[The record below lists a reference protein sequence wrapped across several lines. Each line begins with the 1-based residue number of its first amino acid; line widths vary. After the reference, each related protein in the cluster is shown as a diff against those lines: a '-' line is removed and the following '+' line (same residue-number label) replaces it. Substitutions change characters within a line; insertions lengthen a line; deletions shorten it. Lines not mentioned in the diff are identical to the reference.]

1 MKITLEIVAAEVVRQ
16 ALSSKSQLH
25 VVVVPTDN
33 DAVLTEECLRQLAGK
48 EFSRNDLTS
57 LPTFVQS
64 GVYRFESARRLLAR
78 RLSALHLLRTYPV
91 RCLVVSA
98 PALARIVPKSD
109 WIGHHTLEL
118 RAGDEHDQD
127 LVLDRLLSLGYQS
140 VQRVEEV
147 GECAVRGGILDV
159 WTPAENFPVRCEFFG
174 DSLEKIRLFR
184 PADQRSFESLEKV
197 CLLPSREFV
206 WPHESQMTQWIERF
220 NKVILA
226 QGLQG
231 TVRNDLLENVRCS
244 IPFPG
249 VDDLSPLFSDTDF
262 TTPLEFLN
270 DVLSS
275 ERNGIQFHLLAEP
288 ARLLNGLKEVTDVY
302 ESAWQAGYGKS
313 YMTVKPEKIFPL
325 AEKFS
330 DWMTSVQ
337 NPPSSNHPFS
347 LPERI
352 EEKIVQASRQKFSER
367 LQMVAE
373 VLREN
378 SGLGCVFTSP
388 TQDSCLE
395 FVSLLRAHFA
405 RGSSIGGSD
414 GEIPSFALT
423 EFQNNTAR
431 ANAGEW
437 IARLAKFANPFFLP
451 DAQKLVLPEE
461 WLRGVSKDHSL
472 EVYSE
477 DESRRAS
484 REATE
489 TLLSGQVGD
498 FAEGDLVVH
507 VQHGIAR
514 FRGLMTIRVIDIS
527 GDFLVLEY
535 AGNDKVYV
543 PVHKLNLV
551 QRYIGAGK
559 SGDAHL
565 DSLKGTQWEKRKA
578 RAKEEAAKVARELL
592 EHQARRA
599 TTPGHAYSTLEDNYL
614 LFEAAFPYDETPDQ
628 LKATREIQADMS
640 RPKAMDRLL
649 CGDVGFGKTE
659 VAMRAAYRAVLDGK
673 QVSWLVPTT
682 VLAHQHYRSL
692 QERFAN
698 FGVNIEILDR
708 SSGSGGSTKALKK
721 LAEGGIDILVGTH
734 RLLSPDVKFRDLGL
748 LIVDEEQRF
757 GVLQKEKIK
766 TLSYGI
772 DVLTM
777 SATPIPRTL
786 QMAMIGLRELSLLTT
801 PPKAR
806 LAVKTFVC
814 PFDENTIKDSIKY
827 ELARAGQVFFVHNR
841 VEDLPSVEAY
851 LKKLVP
857 EARICIGHGKMG
869 QKELDKTI
877 IEFIDQKFDV
887 LLCTTII
894 ESGIDMPN
902 VNTIIVQDADN
913 FGLSQLYQLR
923 GRVGRRSTRGYAY
936 FLMSPSAREE
946 DEGVKRLEVLREH
959 QELGSGFVIASQ
971 DLEMRGAG
979 NIMGD
984 DQSGRVTEVGLET
997 YMQMLDD
1004 AIRSI
1009 GGRKVRT
1016 LPEAEIQIPLEA
1028 QIPEDYVQNAR
1039 ERLRLYRRFFGAR
1052 NEENLSALTVE
1063 CADRFGPL
1071 PESVQHLADMARVRR
1086 WLMSFGGVGLNVSDD
1101 FTEIKISPEILQA
1114 RDDLDA
1120 EAIVRRIFD
1129 VCNREVKG
1137 VRLTPD
1143 GRLLLPLKKRQ
1154 FRPEFGQT
1162 GLSELKK
1169 YLTLFAGETYAGSQ
1183 QQRKT

>member
-1 MKITLEIVAAEVVRQ
+1 M
-16 ALSSKSQLH
+16 
-25 VVVVPTDN
+25 
-33 DAVLTEECLRQLAGK
+33 
-48 EFSRNDLTS
+48 
-57 LPTFVQS
+57 
-64 GVYRFESARRLLAR
+64 
-78 RLSALHLLRTYPV
+78 
-91 RCLVVSA
+91 
-98 PALARIVPKSD
+98 
-109 WIGHHTLEL
+109 
-118 RAGDEHDQD
+118 
-127 LVLDRLLSLGYQS
+127 
-140 VQRVEEV
+140 
-147 GECAVRGGILDV
+147 
-159 WTPAENFPVRCEFFG
+159 
-174 DSLEKIRLFR
+174 
-184 PADQRSFESLEKV
+184 
-197 CLLPSREFV
+197 
-206 WPHESQMTQWIERF
+206 
-220 NKVILA
+220 
-226 QGLQG
+226 
-231 TVRNDLLENVRCS
+231 
-244 IPFPG
+244 
-249 VDDLSPLFSDTDF
+249 
-262 TTPLEFLN
+262 
-270 DVLSS
+270 
-275 ERNGIQFHLLAEP
+275 
-288 ARLLNGLKEVTDVY
+288 
-302 ESAWQAGYGKS
+302 
-313 YMTVKPEKIFPL
+313 
-325 AEKFS
+325 
-330 DWMTSVQ
+330 
-337 NPPSSNHPFS
+337 
-347 LPERI
+347 
-352 EEKIVQASRQKFSER
+352 
-367 LQMVAE
+367 
-373 VLREN
+373 
-378 SGLGCVFTSP
+378 
-388 TQDSCLE
+388 
-395 FVSLLRAHFA
+395 
-405 RGSSIGGSD
+405 
-414 GEIPSFALT
+414 
-423 EFQNNTAR
+423 
-431 ANAGEW
+431 
-437 IARLAKFANPFFLP
+437 
-451 DAQKLVLPEE
+451 
-461 WLRGVSKDHSL
+461 
-472 EVYSE
+472 
-477 DESRRAS
+477 
-484 REATE
+484 
-489 TLLSGQVGD
+489 
-498 FAEGDLVVH
+498 
-507 VQHGIAR
+507 
-514 FRGLMTIRVIDIS
+514 
-527 GDFLVLEY
+527 
-535 AGNDKVYV
+535 
-543 PVHKLNLV
+543 
-551 QRYIGAGK
+551 
-559 SGDAHL
+559 
-565 DSLKGTQWEKRKA
+565 
-578 RAKEEAAKVARELL
+578 
-592 EHQARRA
+592 
-599 TTPGHAYSTLEDNYL
+599 
-614 LFEAAFPYDETPDQ
+614 FEAAFPYDETPDQ

-692 QERFAN
+692 QERFSA
-698 FGVNIEILDR
+698 FGINIDILDR
-708 SSGSGGSTKALKK
+708 SSGAGGSSKTLKK

-734 RLLSPDVKFRDLGL
+734 RLLSPDVKYRDLGL

-814 PFDENTIKDSIKY
+814 PFDENTIRDAIKY
-827 ELARAGQVFFVHNR
+827 EMARSGQIFFVHNR
-841 VEDLPSVEAY
+841 VEDLPSVETY

-857 EARICIGHGKMG
+857 DARICIGHGKMS
-869 QKELDKTI
+869 QKELDKTVI
-877 IEFIDQKFDV
+877 GFIDQKFDI

-902 VNTIIVQDADN
+902 VNTIIVQDADH

-997 YMQMLDD
+997 YMHMLDD

-1009 GGRKVRT
+1009 GGCKVRT

-1052 NEENLSALTVE
+1052 NEENLATLTTE

-1071 PESVQHLADMARVRR
+1071 PESVLNLADMARVRR

-1101 FTEIKISPEILQA
+1101 FTEVKISPEILQA

-1120 EAIVRRIFD
+1120 ESIVRRIFD

-1162 GLSELKK
+1162 GLAELKK
-1169 YLTLFAGETYAGSQ
+1169 YLTLFAGESYAGSQ
-1183 QQRKT
+1183 APKPN